1 MTRKGNARQRILETA
16 GRLFHENGYCGVGVN
31 QIIEEADTAKAT
43 FYQHFP
49 SKVEL
54 CVAWLESMHEGSE
67 ESRRDILE
75 SSEDPAEKIDQYFA
89 MLERFLKD
97 RQFRGCPFTN
107 TSSITEACCEPI
119 RKQIEDHKIS
129 IRNFFHQIAEKFTID
144 ENRAKEVGDE
154 LFLLFSGA
162 TMEAQNLRA
171 IWPVSAARR
180 AAKERCEQELNS
192 LNPA

>member
-1 MTRKGNARQRILETA
+1 META

-54 CVAWLESMHEGSE
+54 CVTWLESMHEASE
-67 ESRRDILE
+67 GARADLLA
-75 SSEDPAEKIDQYFA
+75 SEIDPAGKIDQYFTD
-89 MLERFLKD
+89 LERFLEE

-107 TSSITEACCEPI
+107 TSSITDACCDSI
-119 RKQIEDHKIS
+119 RKKIEEHKIS
-129 IRNFFHQIAEKFTID
+129 IRDFFRDLARQFAPSD
-144 ENRAKEVGDE
+144 GRAKEIGDE
-154 LFLLFSGA
+154 LFLLYSGA

-171 IWPVSAARR
+171 IWPVRAARR
-180 AAKERCEQELNS
+180 AARERCEQEQNK
-192 LNPA
+192 